1 MLKFLANARSRAS
14 SNDRSARGQSS
25 ERGVPKPTNDAVASE
40 HNTIGL
46 HAATIAREA
55 LFGTA
60 FGSGRRPSGETHT
73 GTLVE
78 RPPVSYPRIVHLN
91 VGGKKYTTALT
102 TLLKDSS
109 SKLYEMFSG
118 LVPPHRDKGGVFYI
132 DRDGRVFHHI
142 LNWLRDGSVPIGLS
156 RVDRLELLRETKF
169 YRLGLLHELLGGVQ
183 QPHDHSWDEFT
194 RDARTSANQ
203 RNALNDGRLLS
214 EKEQRSF
221 MESFD
226 FIPASQYTRTY
237 ARLRYGH
244 EYPGDWIV
252 SSPRN
257 LPDVDYDLYEATLGR
272 DLIPAMNRMVRAGFK
287 PCDTPPNLPKVS
299 EYHTDKWQLMMYK
312 DTPAPGCLVGYDL
325 LDFPPVSSKLASSV
339 TSRAST
345 GAL

>member
-1 MLKFLANARSRAS
+1 MGLYAA
-14 SNDRSARGQSS
+14 SS
-25 ERGVPKPTNDAVASE
+25 ERA
-40 HNTIGL
+40 
-46 HAATIAREA
+46 A
-55 LFGTA
+55 LFGNTV
-60 FGSGRRPSGETHT
+60 GSGRSESGAPG
-73 GTLVE
+73 GTLAAAE
-78 RPPVSYPRIVHLN
+78 SPPVVTWPRIVHLN
-91 VGGKKYTTALT
+91 VGGKRYTTALS

-118 LVPPHRDKGGVFYI
+118 LIPLHRDEGGVFCI

-142 LNWLRDGSVPIGLS
+142 LNWLRDGSVPIGLT

-169 YRLGLLHELLGGVQ
+169 YRLGFLHELLGGVQ
-183 QPHDHSWDEFT
+183 QPHDHSSDEFT
-194 RDARTSANQ
+194 RERRTSAYQ

-214 EKEQRSF
+214 DKEHRSF

-287 PCDTPPNLPKVS
+287 PCTTPPKLPSVA

-312 DTPAPGCLVGYDL
+312 DTPAPGCLVGPDL
-325 LDFPPVSSKLASSV
+325 SEFPIVGSRLASSA